1 MKKTLMIIALMTA
14 TTAAMAASMRES
26 GSSYQPSNA
35 TAATAG
41 QHSSETA
48 PNPLPHSA
56 H

>member
-35 TAATAG
+35 ATPS
-41 QHSSETA
+41 QHSSESA
-48 PNPLPHSA
+48 PLPTPHSA